1 MNNYV
6 NYNMNNVTCRF
17 ASIADRNSNDNRI
30 SLNIPNTDLYINF
43 VIYENENTVNVLKN
57 TVLKM
62 LDISVE
68 KLLEI
73 ALSNTYIKEQPRFLD
88 FERIMNIV
96 DADTIIE
103 DADTIIEDEIN
114 DVIISNE
121 KLYYGAIFILNK
133 EIQEMLYRKLGD
145 FYILPSSVH
154 EVICISKNNIDKA
167 YLLEIVRQVN
177 NEYFMT
183 DSDRLA
189 DDVFEIRDGKIYSVF
204 INNI

>member
-73 ALSNTYIKEQPRFLD
+73 ELSNTYIKEQPRFLD

-103 DADTIIEDEIN
+103 DEIN
-114 DVIISNE
+114 NVIISNE

>member
-1 MNNYV
+1 MNNYS
-6 NYNMNNVTCRF
+6 NYIMENVTCRF
-17 ASIADRNSNDNRI
+17 VSIVDRNSNDDRI

-57 TVLKM
+57 TVLK
-62 LDISVE
+62 LLGISPE
-68 KLLEI
+68 ELLEI

-96 DADTIIE
+96 DADATIK
-103 DADTIIEDEIN
+103 DEIRN
-114 DVIISNE
+114 IIISNE

-154 EVICISKNNIDKA
+154 EVICIPKVDTDKE
-167 YLLEIVRQVN
+167 YLLKMVKEVN
-177 NEYFMT
+177 SEYFMT
-183 DSDRLA
+183 DIDILT
-189 DDVFEIRDGKIYSVF
+189 DDVFEIRDGKICSAF
-204 INNI
+204 INSI

>member
-96 DADTIIE
+96 DV
-103 DADTIIEDEIN
+103 DTIIEDEIN
-114 DVIISNE
+114 NVIISNE

>member
-6 NYNMNNVTCRF
+6 NYINYIMDNVTCRF
-17 ASIADRNSNDNRI
+17 ASIADRNLNDDRI
-30 SLNIPNTDLYINF
+30 SLNLPNTDLHVNF
-43 VIYENENTVNVLKN
+43 VIYENENTVKVLKN

-73 ALSNTYIKEQPRFLD
+73 ALSNTYRKEQPRFLD

-96 DADTIIE
+96 DV
-103 DADTIIEDEIN
+103 DTIIEDEIN
-114 DVIISNE
+114 NVIISNE

>member
-103 DADTIIEDEIN
+103 DEIN
-114 DVIISNE
+114 NVIISNE

>member
-6 NYNMNNVTCRF
+6 NYNMNNVTCRS

-103 DADTIIEDEIN
+103 DEIN
-114 DVIISNE
+114 NVIISNE

>member
-6 NYNMNNVTCRF
+6 NYINYIMNNVTCRF
-17 ASIADRNSNDNRI
+17 ASISDRNLNDDRI
-30 SLNIPNTDLYINF
+30 SLNLPNTDLHVNF
-43 VIYENENTVNVLKN
+43 VIYENENTVKVLKN

-73 ALSNTYIKEQPRFLD
+73 ALSNTYRKEQPRFLD

-96 DADTIIE
+96 DV
-103 DADTIIEDEIN
+103 DTIIEDEIN
-114 DVIISNE
+114 NVIISNE

-133 EIQEMLYRKLGD
+133 EIQEVLYRKFGD

>member
-6 NYNMNNVTCRF
+6 NYINYIMDNVTCRF
-17 ASIADRNSNDNRI
+17 ASIADRNLNDDRI
-30 SLNIPNTDLYINF
+30 SLNLPNTDLHVNF
-43 VIYENENTVNVLKN
+43 VIYENENTVKVLKN

-73 ALSNTYIKEQPRFLD
+73 ALSNTYRKEQPRFLD

-96 DADTIIE
+96 DV
-103 DADTIIEDEIN
+103 DTIIEDEIN
-114 DVIISNE
+114 NVIISNE
-121 KLYYGAIFILNK
+121 KIYYGAIFILNK

-154 EVICISKNNIDKA
+154 EVI
-167 YLLEIVRQVN
+167 
-177 NEYFMT
+177 
-183 DSDRLA
+183 
-189 DDVFEIRDGKIYSVF
+189 
-204 INNI
+204 

>member
-103 DADTIIEDEIN
+103 DEIN
-114 DVIISNE
+114 NVIISNE

-145 FYILPSSVH
+145 FYISPSSVH

-189 DDVFEIRDGKIYSVF
+189 DDVFEIRDGKICSAF